1 MSVNTE
7 AINKGLESI
16 NYNNINV
23 HNKNEENKNNKF
35 SEIISGVINN
45 VNNSQVN
52 ANNMVNSFIK
62 GEDVS
67 MHNVMLAVEES
78 QISMQLL
85 IEMRNKLVEAYQEV
99 NKVQL

>member
-1 MSVNTE
+1 MNTE

>member
-1 MSVNTE
+1 MNTE
-7 AINKGLESI
+7 AISKGLESI

-23 HNKNEENKNNKF
+23 HNKNEENKNSKF

>member
-1 MSVNTE
+1 MNTE
-7 AINKGLESI
+7 VISKGLESI
-16 NYNNINV
+16 NYNNITT
-23 HNKNEENKNNKF
+23 HNKNEENKSSEF
-35 SEIISGVINN
+35 SDIISGVINN

-85 IEMRNKLVEAYQEV
+85 IELRNKLVEAYQEV
-99 NKVQL
+99 NRVQL

>member
-1 MSVNTE
+1 MNIATIS
-7 AINKGLESI
+7 KGLESI
-16 NYNNINV
+16 NHNSINTYN
-23 HNKNEENKNNKF
+23 NEENKKSDF
-35 SEIISGVINN
+35 SEVISGVISN

-62 GEDVS
+62 GENVS

>member
-1 MSVNTE
+1 MNIEVIS
-7 AINKGLESI
+7 KGLESI

-23 HNKNEENKNNKF
+23 HNKNEENKNSKF

-99 NKVQL
+99 NRVQL